1 MAEPL
6 EQAGQTQPPAPEAPA
21 PQAPAPEA
29 QAPRLTRRVGVVSS
43 TKGDKTIRVIVTSTY
58 RHPRYGK
65 YLRRQTKVAVH
76 DPRNAAKLGDVVEI
90 VPCRR
95 ISRTK
100 SWRLMRV
107 IRAGQEQVELPTGE
121 V

>member
-6 EQAGQTQPPAPEAPA
+6 EQAGQTQPPPPEAPA
-21 PQAPAPEA
+21 PQA

-107 IRAGQEQVELPTGE
+107 IRTGQEKVELSTGE
-121 V
+121 G